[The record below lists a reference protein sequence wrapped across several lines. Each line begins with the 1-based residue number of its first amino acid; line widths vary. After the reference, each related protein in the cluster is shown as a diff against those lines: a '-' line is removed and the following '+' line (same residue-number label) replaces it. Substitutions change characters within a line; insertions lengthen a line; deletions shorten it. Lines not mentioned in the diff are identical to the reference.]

1 MLSPLLALVLVSC
14 TGKDDSGDDL
24 QPTVE
29 LSDCDPIAPTLCGLP
44 FPSTFYM
51 REDSTSA
58 TGWRVHLGETYREYR
73 DRSVDFIAARNSRID
88 RWSKEHLPSGS
99 ES

>member
-58 TGWRVHLGETYREYR
+58 TGWRVHMGETTMPIAGR
-73 DRSVDFIAARNSRID
+73 RSR
-88 RWSKEHLPSGS
+88 PSWRPCRACPWTA
-99 ES
+99 